1 MAAHARVHPHRHR
14 GAKNAAPPAP
24 ASAALV
30 MAGGIFLLGP
40 LRRIPGGPGV
50 PTDILALA
58 LIAIWAVLVWLFGRA
73 IRAGQLPG
81 SRPAG
86 NFAMGTWV
94 AATAIVA
101 ETTMRAFPGLRPLA
115 IAFALLATGLWGWFL
130 WIAASGVRELLD
142 EHGQVPVTGTVL
154 LTTVSTQSLVL
165 AWQNVLPSGLPL
177 AAARAL
183 LAVGMVFYLVGAAL
197 TGFGLTAPR
206 TWTFVADWRA
216 PRCILHGAI
225 SITGLAA
232 LRSHAVGWPV
242 LVGLWLLAAALFV
255 VVEGMEV
262 IRLRFRVRAHGW
274 RPAVIIYHPAQ
285 WARNFTF
292 GMFYTFTLAL
302 ARDRSAT
309 VHAPWAAEVWGW
321 LVDWGQYAVLA
332 LLVAEAALL
341 LAFLSHARWLA
352 GRQAGIVHHAPRS
365 SLHEARHHRARR

>member
-1 MAAHARVHPHRHR
+1 
-14 GAKNAAPPAP
+14 
-24 ASAALV
+24 

-40 LRRIPGGPGV
+40 LRRIPGGPGI

-58 LIAIWAVLVWLFGRA
+58 LLAGWTVLAWLFGRA
-73 IRAGQLPG
+73 VRAGQLPG
-81 SRPAG
+81 FRPAG

-130 WIAASGVRELLD
+130 WIAALGVRELLA

-165 AWQNVLPSGLPL
+165 AWQSVLPSGLPL
-177 AAARAL
+177 AVARVL
-183 LAVGMVFYLVGAAL
+183 LAVGMIFYLVGAAL
-197 TGFGLTAPR
+197 TGFGLTSPR
-206 TWTFVADWRA
+206 TWTLVADWRA

-232 LRSHAVGWPV
+232 LRSQAVGWPA
-242 LVGLWLLAAALFV
+242 LVGLWLLAAVLFV
-255 VVEGMEV
+255 VVESMEL
-262 IRLRFRVRAHGW
+262 IRLRLRVRAHGW
-274 RPAVIIYHPAQ
+274 RSAVIIYHPAQ

-302 ARDRSAT
+302 AQDRSAT
-309 VHAPWAAEVWGW
+309 TGASWAAGVWAW
-321 LVDWGQYAVLA
+321 LVGWGQYAVLA
-332 LLVAEAALL
+332 LLLAEAILL
-341 LAFLSHARWLA
+341 LAFLSHARWLT
-352 GRQAGIVHHAPRS
+352 GRQAGVAPHQGRN
-365 SLHEARHHRARR
+365 HRAHP